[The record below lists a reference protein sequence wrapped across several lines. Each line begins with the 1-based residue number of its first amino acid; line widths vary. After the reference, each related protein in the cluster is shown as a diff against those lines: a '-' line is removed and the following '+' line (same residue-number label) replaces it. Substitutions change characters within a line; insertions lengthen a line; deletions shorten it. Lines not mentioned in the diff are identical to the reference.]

1 MRHCLEK
8 NPEERFQSARD
19 LAFHL
24 HSLSSISESGAASPA
39 DLPTRRDFRPFR
51 WLLTCLALA
60 MVAAGSWW
68 LGRNFAGKAA
78 AKAAHFQRL
87 TDFAGMEEFPAI
99 SPDGKSVAFTRD
111 AGGFRQLWV
120 RLLSG
125 GVPIQVTRDPVDHQS
140 PRWSPDSSSLIYYS
154 PPAAEAYGTVW
165 QTASAPPI

>member
-1 MRHCLEK
+1 LEK

-24 HSLSSISESGAASPA
+24 RSLSSISDSGAASPA
-39 DLPTRRDFRPFR
+39 DLPTRRDSRPIR
-51 WLLTCLALA
+51 WLLACLALA

-111 AGGFRQLWV
+111 SGGFRQLWV
-120 RLLSG
+120 RLQWRCSNSG
-125 GVPIQVTRDPVDHQS
+125 HSTRDHQS
-140 PRWSPDSSSLIYYS
+140 PGGRPIRFAHSLS

-165 QTASAPPI
+165 